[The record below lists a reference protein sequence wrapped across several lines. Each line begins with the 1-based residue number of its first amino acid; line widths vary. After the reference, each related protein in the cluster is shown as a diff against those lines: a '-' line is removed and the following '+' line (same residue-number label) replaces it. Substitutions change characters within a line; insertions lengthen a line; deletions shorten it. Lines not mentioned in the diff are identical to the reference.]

1 MSTNVLTLELMIM
14 TMLIEIMIMISMMMT
29 MMMLVK
35 PRCEGNGWS
44 VHPSESVGGVPPLYL
59 PR

>member
-1 MSTNVLTLELMIM
+1 MIM

>member
-1 MSTNVLTLELMIM
+1 MIM
-14 TMLIEIMIMISMMMT
+14 TMLIEIMMMMT